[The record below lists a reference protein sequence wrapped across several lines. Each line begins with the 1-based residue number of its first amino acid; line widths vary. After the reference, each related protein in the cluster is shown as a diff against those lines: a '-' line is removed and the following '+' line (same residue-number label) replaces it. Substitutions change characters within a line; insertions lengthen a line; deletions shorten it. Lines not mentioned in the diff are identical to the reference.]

1 MKKRSILSLALV
13 VAMVMTSFPVVA
25 AEENV
30 VPEQVIVQQG
40 GTVQLKTVDSSD
52 LAYVYESSDEYVAVV
67 SKDGDVTAVSEG
79 SCEITATAY
88 YGEKAVGVKK
98 TPVTVTATTEG
109 SGEEPGGGEESGSGE
124 EPGGGDEDPDETT
137 LPEGITTFVFDGSKI
152 TVIEGTDTNY
162 SIVNMAGDEIEAA
175 GTDTDGNAYYI
186 AADSDVAAVE
196 IAKKG
201 GSYAFEGTASDSSI
215 SVKKDS
221 TAKVS
226 ILSVAGTTNT
236 LTDNAYNNDDIYTDN
251 SNAENAVI
259 KAKDGSDVTIGG
271 TGKLI
276 INGNGKNGI
285 KAATNLTIEDVDL
298 TVKSVNNAIASDTEM
313 TIKSGT
319 INVESG
325 NDGIKSCNDEA
336 PIGSITIE
344 GGNITVDS
352 VGDCIVAT
360 RTLTISGGT
369 FDLTAYD
376 GYDAVYNGDDA
387 SYPSAKGL
395 KAAGSYIVTSDSGT
409 ETEVELVEENELSIT
424 GGNFKINTA
433 DDAIHSDGDATI
445 TGGEFEISTGDDAI
459 HANYYMTLGTENAQQ
474 AVPAFKVKSCYESIE
489 AATINIYSGDYEM
502 YCSDDIINAA
512 NADLKGW
519 TYQLNIY
526 GGTFYSST
534 SKGDG
539 YDSNGNISLYGGTH
553 VIMSDIGLGE
563 NNEPLDCDGSLTLSG
578 ATVLAIGRAGMG
590 VSYSSASTNAYV
602 KFGSSS
608 GGGFRPGQGG
618 TTTSSVS
625 ITPGSKVAVLDA
637 SGNVLME
644 TTTYWDAINNGKKAS
659 YVMYTS
665 PELAYGSNCTL
676 SVDGTQAAT
685 GTASASAGIKSMSV
699 EEESALSINVT
710 KAEKPEVEFKYVFV
724 SEDPEIATV
733 SETGIITGVKKGNTV
748 INATVFANDI
758 EIFSGTYDVQVKKA
772 LPFIDVQAGDWYYDT
787 VEYAYENAI
796 MTGLTDTVFGPNDNL
811 ARAQLAVILYRM
823 SGDEAVEYSDVFPD
837 VEDDIWY
844 TDGILWASSK
854 GIVTGYTDTGLF
866 RPSQN
871 ISREQI
877 AVMLHRY
884 AKGLNLDN
892 GVRAEFD
899 KFQDAAN
906 VSEYADEAMQWAVGN
921 GIITGKYEGTIIDPQ
936 GNATRAECATMIS
949 RFLKLAE

>member
-109 SGEEPGGGEESGSGE
+109 SGEEPGGG
-124 EPGGGDEDPDETT
+124 DENPDETT

-226 ILSVAGTTNT
+226 ILAVAGTTNT

-409 ETEVELVEENELSIT
+409 ESEVELVEENELSIT

-433 DDAIHSDGDATI
+433 DDAIHSDGDTTI

-512 NADLKGW
+512 NADLRGW
-519 TYQLNIY
+519 TFQLNIY

-665 PELAYGSNCTL
+665 PELASGSSCTL

-699 EEESALSINVT
+699 EEESGLSINVT

-724 SEDPEIATV
+724 SENPEIATV
-733 SETGIITGVKKGNTV
+733 SETGIITGVKKGDTV

-787 VEYAYENAI
+787 VEYVYENAI

-823 SGDEAVEYSDVFPD
+823 SGDEAVEYSNVFPD

-854 GIVTGYTDTGLF
+854 GVVTGYTDTGLF

-871 ISREQI
+871 ITREQI
-877 AVMLHRY
+877 AVMLHRF
-884 AKGLNLDN
+884 AKGFGLDN

>member
-1 MKKRSILSLALV
+1 
-13 VAMVMTSFPVVA
+13 
-25 AEENV
+25 
-30 VPEQVIVQQG
+30 
-40 GTVQLKTVDSSD
+40 
-52 LAYVYESSDEYVAVV
+52 
-67 SKDGDVTAVSEG
+67 
-79 SCEITATAY
+79 
-88 YGEKAVGVKK
+88 
-98 TPVTVTATTEG
+98 
-109 SGEEPGGGEESGSGE
+109 
-124 EPGGGDEDPDETT
+124 
-137 LPEGITTFVFDGSKI
+137 
-152 TVIEGTDTNY
+152 
-162 SIVNMAGDEIEAA
+162 
-175 GTDTDGNAYYI
+175 
-186 AADSDVAAVE
+186 
-196 IAKKG
+196 
-201 GSYAFEGTASDSSI
+201 
-215 SVKKDS
+215 
-221 TAKVS
+221 
-226 ILSVAGTTNT
+226 
-236 LTDNAYNNDDIYTDN
+236 
-251 SNAENAVI
+251 
-259 KAKDGSDVTIGG
+259 
-271 TGKLI
+271 
-276 INGNGKNGI
+276 
-285 KAATNLTIEDVDL
+285 
-298 TVKSVNNAIASDTEM
+298 
-313 TIKSGT
+313 
-319 INVESG
+319 
-325 NDGIKSCNDEA
+325 
-336 PIGSITIE
+336 
-344 GGNITVDS
+344 
-352 VGDCIVAT
+352 
-360 RTLTISGGT
+360 
-369 FDLTAYD
+369 
-376 GYDAVYNGDDA
+376 
-387 SYPSAKGL
+387 
-395 KAAGSYIVTSDSGT
+395 
-409 ETEVELVEENELSIT
+409 
-424 GGNFKINTA
+424 
-433 DDAIHSDGDATI
+433 
-445 TGGEFEISTGDDAI
+445 
-459 HANYYMTLGTENAQQ
+459 MTLGTENAQQ

-512 NADLKGW
+512 NANLKGW

-563 NNEPLDCDGSLTLSG
+563 NNEPFDCDGSLTLSG

-590 VSYSSASTNAYV
+590 VSYSSASTNTYV

-625 ITPGSKVAVLDA
+625 ITPRSKVAVLDA

-665 PELAYGSNCTL
+665 PELASGSNCTL

-685 GTASASAGIKSMSV
+685 GIASASAGIKSMSV

-772 LPFIDVQAGDWYYDT
+772 LPFIDVQAVDWYYDT

>member
-13 VAMVMTSFPVVA
+13 VAMVMTSFPVVV

-79 SCEITATAY
+79 SFEITATAY

-98 TPVTVTATTEG
+98 TPVTVTATTE
-109 SGEEPGGGEESGSGE
+109 GSGE

-433 DDAIHSDGDATI
+433 DDAIHSDGDTTI

-502 YCSDDIINAA
+502 YCSDDIINVA

-539 YDSNGNISLYGGTH
+539 CDSNGIISLYGGTH
-553 VIMSDIGLGE
+553 VIMSD
-563 NNEPLDCDGSLTLSG
+563 
-578 ATVLAIGRAGMG
+578 
-590 VSYSSASTNAYV
+590 
-602 KFGSSS
+602 K
-608 GGGFRPGQGG
+608 
-618 TTTSSVS
+618 
-625 ITPGSKVAVLDA
+625 
-637 SGNVLME
+637 
-644 TTTYWDAINNGKKAS
+644 
-659 YVMYTS
+659 
-665 PELAYGSNCTL
+665 
-676 SVDGTQAAT
+676 
-685 GTASASAGIKSMSV
+685 
-699 EEESALSINVT
+699 
-710 KAEKPEVEFKYVFV
+710 
-724 SEDPEIATV
+724 
-733 SETGIITGVKKGNTV
+733 
-748 INATVFANDI
+748 
-758 EIFSGTYDVQVKKA
+758 
-772 LPFIDVQAGDWYYDT
+772 
-787 VEYAYENAI
+787 
-796 MTGLTDTVFGPNDNL
+796 
-811 ARAQLAVILYRM
+811 
-823 SGDEAVEYSDVFPD
+823 
-837 VEDDIWY
+837 
-844 TDGILWASSK
+844 
-854 GIVTGYTDTGLF
+854 
-866 RPSQN
+866 
-871 ISREQI
+871 
-877 AVMLHRY
+877 
-884 AKGLNLDN
+884 
-892 GVRAEFD
+892 
-899 KFQDAAN
+899 
-906 VSEYADEAMQWAVGN
+906 
-921 GIITGKYEGTIIDPQ
+921 
-936 GNATRAECATMIS
+936 
-949 RFLKLAE
+949 

>member
-40 GTVQLKTVDSSD
+40 GTVQLKSVDSSD
-52 LAYVYESSDEYVAVV
+52 LAYVYESSDESVAVV
-67 SKDGDVTAVSEG
+67 SKDGGITAVSKG

-88 YGEKAVGVKK
+88 YGETAVGVKK

-109 SGEEPGGGEESGSGE
+109 SGEEPGGG
-124 EPGGGDEDPDETT
+124 DENPDETT

-226 ILSVAGTTNT
+226 ILAVAGTTNT

-433 DDAIHSDGDATI
+433 DDAIHSDGDTTI

-459 HANYYMTLGTENAQQ
+459 HANYYMTLGTENVQQ

-512 NADLKGW
+512 NADLRGW
-519 TYQLNIY
+519 TFQLNIY

-625 ITPGSKVAVLDA
+625 ITPGSKVAVLDS

-665 PELAYGSNCTL
+665 PELASGSSCTL

-685 GTASASAGIKSMSV
+685 GTASATAGIKSMSV
-699 EEESALSINVT
+699 EEESGLSINVT

-733 SETGIITGVKKGNTV
+733 SETGIIIGVKKGNTV

-772 LPFIDVQAGDWYYDT
+772 LPFIDVQAVDWYYDT

-936 GNATRAECATMIS
+936 GNATRAECATMIP

>member
-13 VAMVMTSFPVVA
+13 VAMVMTSFPVVV

-79 SCEITATAY
+79 SFEITATAY

-109 SGEEPGGGEESGSGE
+109 SGEEPGGG
-124 EPGGGDEDPDETT
+124 DENPDETT

-226 ILSVAGTTNT
+226 ILAVAGTTNT

-433 DDAIHSDGDATI
+433 DDAIHSDGDTTI

-459 HANYYMTLGTENAQQ
+459 HANYYMTLGTENVQQ

-489 AATINIYSGDYEM
+489 ATTINIYSSDYEM

-539 YDSNGNISLYGGTH
+539 CDSNGIISLYGGTH

-563 NNEPLDCDGSLTLSG
+563 NNEPLDCDESLTLSG

-637 SGNVLME
+637 FGNVLME

-665 PELAYGSNCTL
+665 PELASGSNCTL

-772 LPFIDVQAGDWYYDT
+772 LPFIDVQAVDWYYDT

-871 ISREQI
+871 VSREQI
-877 AVMLHRY
+877 TVMLHRY